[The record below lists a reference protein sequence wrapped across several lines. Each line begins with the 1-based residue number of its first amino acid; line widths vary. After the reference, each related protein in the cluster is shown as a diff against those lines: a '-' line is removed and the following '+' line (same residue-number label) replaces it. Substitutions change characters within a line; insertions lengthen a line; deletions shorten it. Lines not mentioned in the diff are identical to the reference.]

1 MQWMMLQR
9 DKPQDF
15 VIATGVQHSVRDFIT
30 WTALRCAALRCAALR
45 ITLRYEG
52 RAWMSVP

>member
-45 ITLRYEG
+45 WASPCAMKGERG
-52 RAWMSVP
+52 